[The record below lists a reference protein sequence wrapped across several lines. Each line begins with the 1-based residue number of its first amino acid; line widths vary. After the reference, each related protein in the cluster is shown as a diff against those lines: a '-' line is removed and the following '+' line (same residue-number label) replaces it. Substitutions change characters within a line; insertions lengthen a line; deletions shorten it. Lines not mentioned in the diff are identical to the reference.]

1 MIWAIGRMNHQKEPS
16 VHDFFPRSVLK
27 LDLDPKP
34 PIDTCYSFTVNTE
47 TLKKYI
53 FIHNVKCIFI
63 YFLNN
68 RYF

>member
-47 TLKKYI
+47 TLKK
-53 FIHNVKCIFI
+53 
-63 YFLNN
+63 
-68 RYF
+68 